1 MDLKRWITP
10 DRAVWLGS
18 ILALA
23 AYCRDLRYDF
33 ILDDEALIL
42 LNGTIDSWHNWKL
55 LFLTDIVES
64 SHSVII
70 NAIHYRPVYMMWL
83 MMNNQLFGKITPWWH
98 LTSLLLHLVVTLLVY
113 CLGAAVL
120 REKWT
125 AALGALFFAFHPIH
139 VESVAYISA
148 SADLLVACF
157 ALVSL
162 LAYHRFRQEDG
173 HFGWLI
179 VSLIASALAMLSKE
193 NGLMIPWLILAYEVF
208 QGSPEN
214 TFLSYR
220 RFFWSVPYFGLA
232 GAYLAVRTF
241 LFGLNL
247 GPGPD
252 IQGISRLAA
261 FLKAPLVLLLYLRN
275 FLWPLHLSFYYP
287 VEWTSQWTAAKS
299 CAFVLVLLAVSI
311 LWRGQRNLPAA
322 RLLLIWTAI
331 LFLTPVSGVS
341 IFRNGDWV
349 HDRHMYMVSIPFC
362 LLAATL
368 LTHSGITFRGSLFAG
383 SLVSLTLL
391 LLTVG
396 SVPRFEDCN
405 SIYASAL
412 RAAPDNW
419 IAHHFYAIALWNQR
433 RREESLREHRLAL
446 QLAPQSPMTH
456 EAYAAALA
464 EVGRDDEAMTEFRSA
479 LILLPKQPR
488 FRALILYQLADLE
501 MKNGNYAQ
509 AIESLREAVSLDSEA
524 MNYHLLLARALAHEG
539 HAQEAEEEMRKETA
553 LRERTLRQSAK
564 PLFDFSAKGSA
575 GRA

>member
-55 LFLTDIVES
+55 LFLTDIIDS
-64 SHSVII
+64 SHSVVSS
-70 NAIHYRPVYMMWL
+70 AIHYRPAYMMWL
-83 MMNNQLFGKITPWWH
+83 MMNSQVFGKITPWWH
-98 LTSLLLHLVVTLLVY
+98 LTSLLLHLAVTLLVY

-125 AALGALFFAFHPIH
+125 AALGALFFALHPIH

-157 ALVSL
+157 TLISL
-162 LAYHRFRQEDG
+162 LAYHRFRQEGG

-193 NGLMIPWLILAYEVF
+193 NGLMLPWLVVAYEVF
-208 QGSPEN
+208 RGSPED
-214 TFLSYR
+214 TTLSYR
-220 RFFWSVPYFGLA
+220 RFFWSVPYFGLV

-252 IQGISRLAA
+252 VQGISRLAA
-261 FLKAPLVLLLYLRN
+261 FLKAPLVLLLYFRN
-275 FLWPLHLSFYYP
+275 LLWPLHLSFYYP
-287 VEWTSQWTAAKS
+287 VEWTSRWTAVKS
-299 CAFVLVLLAVSI
+299 CAFVLVFLAVWI
-311 LWRGQRNLPAA
+311 LWTRQRNRPAV
-322 RLLLIWTAI
+322 RLLLVWTAI
-331 LFLTPVSGVS
+331 LFLTPVAGVS

-349 HDRHMYMVSIPFC
+349 HDRHMYIASIPFC

-368 LTHSGITFRGSLFAG
+368 LTHSGITLRGSLFAG
-383 SLVSLTLL
+383 SFVSLTLL
-391 LLTVG
+391 LLTVR
-396 SVPRFEDCN
+396 SVPRFEDSN
-405 SIYASAL
+405 SIYPSAL
-412 RAAPDNW
+412 REAPDNW
-419 IAHHFYAIALWNQR
+419 IAHHFYAIALWNQQ
-433 RREESLREHRLAL
+433 RREESLSEHRLAL
-446 QLAPQSPMTH
+446 QLAPKSPMTH

-464 EVGRDDEAMTEFRSA
+464 EVGSDDEAMTEFRSA

-501 MKNGNYAQ
+501 VKNGNYVQ
-509 AIESLREAVSLDSEA
+509 AIERLREAVNLDSEA
-524 MNYHLLLARALAHEG
+524 MNYHLSLARALAHEG

-553 LRERTLRQSAK
+553 LRERTLHQSAK
-564 PLFDFSAKGSA
+564 PIV
-575 GRA
+575 

>member
-33 ILDDEALIL
+33 ILDDEVLIL

-55 LFLTDIVES
+55 LFLTDIIDS
-64 SHSVII
+64 SHSVISS
-70 NAIHYRPVYMMWL
+70 AIHYRPVYMMWL
-83 MMNNQLFGKITPWWH
+83 MINSQVFGKITPWWH

-120 REKWT
+120 KEKWT
-125 AALGALFFAFHPIH
+125 AALGALFFALHPIH

-179 VSLIASALAMLSKE
+179 VSLIASALAMFSKE
-193 NGLMIPWLILAYEVF
+193 NGLMLPWLVVAYEVF
-208 QGSPEN
+208 RGSPED
-214 TFLSYR
+214 TSLSYR

-232 GAYLAVRTF
+232 GVYLAVRTF

-252 IQGISRLAA
+252 VQGISRLAA
-261 FLKAPLVLLLYLRN
+261 SLKAPLVLLLYLRN
-275 FLWPLHLSFYYP
+275 FLWPWHLSFYYP
-287 VEWTSQWTAAKS
+287 VEWTSRWTAVKI
-299 CAFVLVLLAVSI
+299 CAFVLVLVAVWI
-311 LWRGQRNLPAA
+311 LWKRQRNRPAV

-331 LFLTPVSGVS
+331 LFLTPVAGVS

-349 HDRHMYMVSIPFC
+349 HDRHMYVVSIPFC

-368 LTHSGITFRGSLFAG
+368 LTHSGITLRSSLFAG

-391 LLTVG
+391 LLTVR
-396 SVPRFEDCN
+396 SVPRFEDSN
-405 SIYASAL
+405 SIYPSAL
-412 RAAPDNW
+412 REAPDNW

-433 RREESLREHRLAL
+433 RHEESLSEHRLAL
-446 QLAPQSPMTH
+446 QLAPKSPMTH
-456 EAYAAALA
+456 EAYAAALL

-501 MKNGNYAQ
+501 VKNGNYAQ
-509 AIESLREAVSLDSEA
+509 AIECLREAVNLYSECIK
-524 MNYHLLLARALAHEG
+524 YPLSLARALAHEG

-553 LRERTLRQSAK
+553 LRERTLHQSPK
-564 PLFDFSAKGSA
+564 PIV
-575 GRA
+575 